1 LPGSYTTSPLS
12 CHLHNVPKIRGASVQ
27 QIYGE
32 THTVLLHLKM
42 VPTHIEAEGVV
53 VIELR
58 YVGYELRWVKLDSEQ
73 KTKHLSGISQRL
85 SPAEVFV
92 ILE

>member
-1 LPGSYTTSPLS
+1 
-12 CHLHNVPKIRGASVQ
+12 
-27 QIYGE
+27 
-32 THTVLLHLKM
+32 M